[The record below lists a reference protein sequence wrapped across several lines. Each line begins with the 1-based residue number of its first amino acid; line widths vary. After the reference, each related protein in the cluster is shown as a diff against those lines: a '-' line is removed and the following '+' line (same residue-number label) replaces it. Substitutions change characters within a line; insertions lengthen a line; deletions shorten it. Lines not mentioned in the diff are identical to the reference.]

1 MSDPSLLVTMPT
13 AGDPTLAPAGRDL
26 LFVLAP
32 CPNLDVGKVNW
43 SAEGDSYARQ
53 VLATA
58 AERLLPGLDRD
69 ADILD
74 VVTPADW
81 ARQGMTAGS
90 PFALAHTFSQ
100 TGPFRPANLV
110 RGVDNAV
117 LAGGSTVPGVGVPT
131 ALLSGRLAAERITGP
146 TRRSFEQTDD
156 SQSQAGTGMTNIEL
170 HAAGIEDQRLRES
183 YRYCRRLNA
192 QHGRTYFLATRLLTP
207 SQRPAVH
214 ALYGFAR
221 YADDILDDL
230 NSDAGAAER
239 AARLELLA
247 SRFAKGDA
255 DSEPVLPAVLD
266 TARTYRIP
274 VSLFDE
280 FLTSMRMDLTVTDY
294 PDRPALNRYMRG
306 SAEVI
311 GLQMLP
317 ILGTVGPL
325 RDAEPCAEA
334 LGRAF
339 QLTNFL
345 RDINEDL
352 DRNRVYLP
360 ADELAAFGV
369 DRELLTW
376 CHDNQ
381 RTDPRVRQALAAQHE
396 ITRAIY
402 RRPTRASRCW
412 PRSRGRA

>member
-1 MSDPSLLVTMPT
+1 MINT
-13 AGDPTLAPAGRDL
+13 
-26 LFVLAP
+26 
-32 CPNLDVGKVNW
+32 
-43 SAEGDSYARQ
+43 
-53 VLATA
+53 
-58 AERLLPGLDRD
+58 
-69 ADILD
+69 
-74 VVTPADW
+74 
-81 ARQGMTAGS
+81 
-90 PFALAHTFSQ
+90 
-100 TGPFRPANLV
+100 
-110 RGVDNAV
+110 
-117 LAGGSTVPGVGVPT
+117 
-131 ALLSGRLAAERITGP
+131 
-146 TRRSFEQTDD
+146 
-156 SQSQAGTGMTNIEL
+156 EL
-170 HAAGIEDQRLRES
+170 HAAGISGERLRES

-192 QHGRTYFLATRLLTP
+192 EHGRTYFLATRLLTP

-230 NSDAGAAER
+230 QSDASVADRE
-239 AARLELLA
+239 ARLERLA
-247 SRFAKGDA
+247 SKFFDGDEV
-255 DSEPVLPAVLD
+255 SEPVLPAVLH

-274 VSLFDE
+274 LTLFEE
-280 FLTSMRMDLTVTDY
+280 FLAAMRMDLTVTDY

-325 RDAEPCAEA
+325 SDAKPTAEA

-352 DRNRVYLP
+352 QRNRVYLP

-376 CHDNQ
+376 CQ
-381 RTDPRVRQALAAQHE
+381 RTTRTDPRVRQALAAQHA
-396 ITRAIY
+396 ITRSIY
-402 RRPTRASRCW
+402 REAHKGIALLAPQSRPCVSTAFTLYSEILDRIEAIDFEVFSQRASVGK
-412 PRSRGRA
+412 GRRLQVFTGGLVRARRARRAA

>member
-1 MSDPSLLVTMPT
+1 M
-13 AGDPTLAPAGRDL
+13 
-26 LFVLAP
+26 
-32 CPNLDVGKVNW
+32 
-43 SAEGDSYARQ
+43 
-53 VLATA
+53 
-58 AERLLPGLDRD
+58 
-69 ADILD
+69 I
-74 VVTPADW
+74 
-81 ARQGMTAGS
+81 
-90 PFALAHTFSQ
+90 HT
-100 TGPFRPANLV
+100 
-110 RGVDNAV
+110 
-117 LAGGSTVPGVGVPT
+117 
-131 ALLSGRLAAERITGP
+131 
-146 TRRSFEQTDD
+146 
-156 SQSQAGTGMTNIEL
+156 EL
-170 HAAGIEDQRLRES
+170 QAAGISDERLRES

-192 QHGRTYFLATRLLTP
+192 EHGRTYFLATRLLAP

-230 NSDAGAAER
+230 QSDATVADR
-239 AARLELLA
+239 QARLERLA
-247 SRFAKGDA
+247 SKFFDGDE
-255 DSEPVLPAVLD
+255 DSEPVLPAVLH
-266 TARTYRIP
+266 TARTYQIP
-274 VSLFDE
+274 LDLFDD
-280 FLTSMRMDLTVTDY
+280 FLASMRMDLTVSDY

-325 RDAEPCAEA
+325 SDAEPAAEA

-352 DRNRVYLP
+352 DRNRIYLP

-369 DRELLTW
+369 DRALLTW
-376 CHDNQ
+376 CHENE

-402 RRPTRASRCW
+402 REAQKGIALLAPQSRPCVRAAFTLYSEILDRIEDIDYEVFSQRASVGMGRRLQVFTGGLVRARRAR
-412 PRSRGRA
+412 RSAA

>member
-1 MSDPSLLVTMPT
+1 MINT
-13 AGDPTLAPAGRDL
+13 
-26 LFVLAP
+26 
-32 CPNLDVGKVNW
+32 
-43 SAEGDSYARQ
+43 
-53 VLATA
+53 
-58 AERLLPGLDRD
+58 
-69 ADILD
+69 
-74 VVTPADW
+74 
-81 ARQGMTAGS
+81 
-90 PFALAHTFSQ
+90 
-100 TGPFRPANLV
+100 
-110 RGVDNAV
+110 
-117 LAGGSTVPGVGVPT
+117 
-131 ALLSGRLAAERITGP
+131 
-146 TRRSFEQTDD
+146 
-156 SQSQAGTGMTNIEL
+156 EL
-170 HAAGIEDQRLRES
+170 QAAGISGERLRES

-192 QHGRTYFLATRLLTP
+192 EHGRTYFLATRLLTP

-230 NSDAGAAER
+230 QSDASVADRE
-239 AARLELLA
+239 ARLERLA
-247 SRFAKGDA
+247 AKFFDGDEV
-255 DSEPVLPAVLD
+255 SEPVLPAVLH
-266 TARTYRIP
+266 TARTYQIP
-274 VSLFDE
+274 LTLFEE
-280 FLTSMRMDLTVTDY
+280 FLAAMRMDLTVTDY

-325 RDAEPCAEA
+325 LDAEPTAEA

-352 DRNRVYLP
+352 ERNRVYLP

-376 CHDNQ
+376 CQ
-381 RTDPRVRQALAAQHE
+381 RTTRTDPRVRQALAAQHA

-402 RRPTRASRCW
+402 REAYKGIALLAPQSRPCVATAFTLYSEILDRIEDIDFAVFSERASVGM
-412 PRSRGRA
+412 GRRLQVFTGGLVRARRARRTAA

>member
-1 MSDPSLLVTMPT
+1 
-13 AGDPTLAPAGRDL
+13 
-26 LFVLAP
+26 
-32 CPNLDVGKVNW
+32 
-43 SAEGDSYARQ
+43 
-53 VLATA
+53 
-58 AERLLPGLDRD
+58 
-69 ADILD
+69 
-74 VVTPADW
+74 
-81 ARQGMTAGS
+81 MTK
-90 PFALAHTFSQ
+90 T
-100 TGPFRPANLV
+100 
-110 RGVDNAV
+110 
-117 LAGGSTVPGVGVPT
+117 
-131 ALLSGRLAAERITGP
+131 
-146 TRRSFEQTDD
+146 
-156 SQSQAGTGMTNIEL
+156 EL
-170 HAAGIEDQRLRES
+170 HAAGIEGERLRES

-207 SQRPAVH
+207 TQRPAVH

-230 NSDAGAAER
+230 NSEASVDDR

-247 SRFAKGDA
+247 SRFVSGDA
-255 DSEPVLPAVLD
+255 AAEPVLPAVLD
-266 TARTYRIP
+266 AARTYSIP
-274 VSLFDE
+274 LGLFDE
-280 FLTSMRMDLTVTDY
+280 FLASMRMDLTITDY
-294 PDRPALNRYMRG
+294 PDREALNRYMRG

-381 RTDPRVRQALAAQHE
+381 RTDPRVRQALAAQHDT
-396 ITRAIY
+396 TRAIY
-402 RRPTRASRCW
+402 REAYKGIALLAPQSRPCVTAAYTLYSEILDRIEDIDFTVFSQRASVGM
-412 PRSRGRA
+412 GRRLQVFTGGLVRAHRARRLPAA

>member
-1 MSDPSLLVTMPT
+1 M
-13 AGDPTLAPAGRDL
+13 
-26 LFVLAP
+26 
-32 CPNLDVGKVNW
+32 
-43 SAEGDSYARQ
+43 
-53 VLATA
+53 
-58 AERLLPGLDRD
+58 
-69 ADILD
+69 I
-74 VVTPADW
+74 
-81 ARQGMTAGS
+81 
-90 PFALAHTFSQ
+90 HT
-100 TGPFRPANLV
+100 
-110 RGVDNAV
+110 
-117 LAGGSTVPGVGVPT
+117 
-131 ALLSGRLAAERITGP
+131 
-146 TRRSFEQTDD
+146 
-156 SQSQAGTGMTNIEL
+156 EL
-170 HAAGIEDQRLRES
+170 QAAGISDERLRES

-192 QHGRTYFLATRLLTP
+192 EHGRTYFLATRLLSP

-230 NSDAGAAER
+230 DSHATVAER
-239 AARLELLA
+239 EARLEQLA
-247 SRFAKGDA
+247 QRFVRGDEA
-255 DSEPVLPAVLD
+255 AAASEPVLPAVLH
-266 TARTYRIP
+266 TARTYQIP
-274 VSLFDE
+274 LNLFDD
-280 FLTSMRMDLTVTDY
+280 FLASMRMDLTISDY

-325 RDAEPCAEA
+325 SDAEPCAEA

-345 RDINEDL
+345 RDIDEDL

-360 ADELAAFGV
+360 ADELAFGV

-376 CHDNQ
+376 CHDNH

-402 RRPTRASRCW
+402 REAQKGIALLAPQSRPCVATAFTLYSEILDRIEDIDFAVFSERASVGK
-412 PRSRGRA
+412 GRRLQVFTGGLIRARRARRLAA

>member
-1 MSDPSLLVTMPT
+1 MINT
-13 AGDPTLAPAGRDL
+13 
-26 LFVLAP
+26 
-32 CPNLDVGKVNW
+32 
-43 SAEGDSYARQ
+43 
-53 VLATA
+53 
-58 AERLLPGLDRD
+58 
-69 ADILD
+69 
-74 VVTPADW
+74 
-81 ARQGMTAGS
+81 
-90 PFALAHTFSQ
+90 
-100 TGPFRPANLV
+100 
-110 RGVDNAV
+110 
-117 LAGGSTVPGVGVPT
+117 
-131 ALLSGRLAAERITGP
+131 
-146 TRRSFEQTDD
+146 
-156 SQSQAGTGMTNIEL
+156 EL
-170 HAAGIEDQRLRES
+170 QAAGIAGERLRES

-192 QHGRTYFLATRLLTP
+192 EHGRTYFLATRLLTP

-230 NSDAGAAER
+230 QSDASVSDRE
-239 AARLELLA
+239 ARLERLA
-247 SRFAKGDA
+247 AKFFDGDEV
-255 DSEPVLPAVLD
+255 SEPVLPAVLH

-274 VSLFDE
+274 LTLFEE
-280 FLTSMRMDLTVTDY
+280 FLAAMRMDLTVTDY

-325 RDAEPCAEA
+325 RDAEPTAEA

-352 DRNRVYLP
+352 QRNRVYLP

-369 DRELLTW
+369 DRDLLTW
-376 CHDNQ
+376 CQ
-381 RTDPRVRQALAAQHE
+381 RTTRTDPRVRQALAAQHA

-402 RRPTRASRCW
+402 REAHKGIALLAPQSRPCVATAFTLYSEILDRIEDIDFAVFSERASVGM
-412 PRSRGRA
+412 GRRLQVFTGGLVRARRARRTAAA

>member
-1 MSDPSLLVTMPT
+1 
-13 AGDPTLAPAGRDL
+13 
-26 LFVLAP
+26 
-32 CPNLDVGKVNW
+32 
-43 SAEGDSYARQ
+43 
-53 VLATA
+53 
-58 AERLLPGLDRD
+58 
-69 ADILD
+69 
-74 VVTPADW
+74 
-81 ARQGMTAGS
+81 MTK
-90 PFALAHTFSQ
+90 
-100 TGPFRPANLV
+100 
-110 RGVDNAV
+110 
-117 LAGGSTVPGVGVPT
+117 
-131 ALLSGRLAAERITGP
+131 
-146 TRRSFEQTDD
+146 
-156 SQSQAGTGMTNIEL
+156 IEL
-170 HAAGIEDQRLRES
+170 HAAGISDERLRES

-207 SQRPAVH
+207 AQRPAVH

-230 NSDAGAAER
+230 NSDAGVGER

-247 SRFAKGDA
+247 SRFVSGDA
-255 DSEPVLPAVLD
+255 ASEPVLPAVLD
-266 TARTYRIP
+266 AARTYRIP
-274 VSLFDE
+274 LGLFDE

-294 PDRPALNRYMRG
+294 PNREALNGYMRG

-369 DRELLTW
+369 DRSLLVW

-396 ITRAIY
+396 ITRGIY
-402 RRPTRASRCW
+402 REAYKGIALLSPQSRPCVTAAYTLYSEILDCIEDIDFAVFSQRASVGM
-412 PRSRGRA
+412 GRRLQVFTGGLLRAHRARRLHAA

>member
-1 MSDPSLLVTMPT
+1 M
-13 AGDPTLAPAGRDL
+13 
-26 LFVLAP
+26 
-32 CPNLDVGKVNW
+32 
-43 SAEGDSYARQ
+43 
-53 VLATA
+53 
-58 AERLLPGLDRD
+58 
-69 ADILD
+69 I
-74 VVTPADW
+74 
-81 ARQGMTAGS
+81 
-90 PFALAHTFSQ
+90 HT
-100 TGPFRPANLV
+100 
-110 RGVDNAV
+110 
-117 LAGGSTVPGVGVPT
+117 
-131 ALLSGRLAAERITGP
+131 
-146 TRRSFEQTDD
+146 
-156 SQSQAGTGMTNIEL
+156 EL
-170 HAAGIEDQRLRES
+170 QAAGISDERLRES

-192 QHGRTYFLATRLLTP
+192 EHGRTYFLATRLLTP

-230 NSDAGAAER
+230 DSHATVDER
-239 AARLELLA
+239 EVRLEQLA
-247 SRFAKGDA
+247 QRFARGDDA
-255 DSEPVLPAVLD
+255 AAASEPVLPAVLH
-266 TARTYRIP
+266 TARTYQIP
-274 VSLFDE
+274 LNLFDD
-280 FLTSMRMDLTVTDY
+280 FLASMRMDLTISEY

-325 RDAEPCAEA
+325 SDAEPCAEA

-369 DRELLTW
+369 DRELLNW

-402 RRPTRASRCW
+402 REAQKGIALLAPQSRPCVMTAFTLYSEILDRIEDIDFAVFSERASVGK
-412 PRSRGRA
+412 GRRLQVFTGGLMRARRARRHAA

>member
-1 MSDPSLLVTMPT
+1 MINT
-13 AGDPTLAPAGRDL
+13 
-26 LFVLAP
+26 
-32 CPNLDVGKVNW
+32 
-43 SAEGDSYARQ
+43 
-53 VLATA
+53 
-58 AERLLPGLDRD
+58 
-69 ADILD
+69 
-74 VVTPADW
+74 
-81 ARQGMTAGS
+81 
-90 PFALAHTFSQ
+90 
-100 TGPFRPANLV
+100 
-110 RGVDNAV
+110 
-117 LAGGSTVPGVGVPT
+117 
-131 ALLSGRLAAERITGP
+131 
-146 TRRSFEQTDD
+146 
-156 SQSQAGTGMTNIEL
+156 EL
-170 HAAGIEDQRLRES
+170 QAAGIAGERLRES

-192 QHGRTYFLATRLLTP
+192 EHGRTYFLATRLLTP

-230 NSDAGAAER
+230 QSDASVSDRED
-239 AARLELLA
+239 RLERLA
-247 SRFAKGDA
+247 AKFFDGDEV
-255 DSEPVLPAVLD
+255 SEPVLPAVLH

-274 VSLFDE
+274 LTLFEE
-280 FLTSMRMDLTVTDY
+280 FLAAMRMDLTVTDY

-325 RDAEPCAEA
+325 RDAEPTAEA

-352 DRNRVYLP
+352 QRNRVYLP

-369 DRELLTW
+369 DRDLLSW
-376 CHDNQ
+376 CQ
-381 RTDPRVRQALAAQHE
+381 RTTRTDPRVRQALAAQHA

-402 RRPTRASRCW
+402 REAHKGIALLAPQSRPCVATAFTLYSEILDRIEDIDFAVFSERASVGMGRRLQVFTGGLVRARRAR
-412 PRSRGRA
+412 RSAAA